1 MLYCLIFT
9 AVAAQQQDNIQLFDQ
24 IIEQVKILKKTDL
37 TSSLKQLTVFEN
49 QLSALTIEQNLLY
62 FKLLCEI
69 QIAQNKYSAAK
80 ETANQGL
87 NITKQLA
94 SPSLIISE
102 LLYLKGFAFESL
114 GDLNQAAKEYKKGLE
129 VAESLHSK
137 VQIAAG
143 LINLGTIAYLRDDL
157 KRALILLNDAYN
169 IAGKTDDEKIKGT
182 ANSVLGI
189 LYSHLQQDE
198 QSMAYYQQSYLHF
211 KAAGMLLSAHNSL
224 HNIASKH
231 ASNKNYAQAIN
242 VFKQLIAES
251 NKDTTN
257 DSMFAVYSGL
267 AWAYIKQDKSNP
279 EAAYQYL
286 LKAKEHLQFTEKI
299 DDKLKFYIDEAYILA
314 ELKRFDEALGSIE
327 TVIKILALRPDMSK
341 ANKEDYLRMIALNA
355 NVFYQQKKFKQAY
368 DTQSQLIFLT
378 DKVYENEDNSSITQV
393 RLKLEAEQADK
404 QNKLLYNEQALYEAS
419 LNEVNLENKIQ
430 RHYLIISA
438 LVALAFAW
446 VLVKLIQSQQRL
458 KIASNIDA
466 LTGVANRRSLMNKSQ
481 EAFELAKMQAN
492 PLSILMIDVDHFK
505 NINDSLGHNVGD
517 KVLKQLALLSSSMM
531 RKSDIFGRFGGEEF
545 MICLPKTNFKSA
557 MDIGERIR
565 TCINEY
571 SWQIKTIDK
580 VTVSIG
586 VACLADESD
595 LVSLIKKA
603 DEQLYKAKESGRDK
617 VCGDDL
623 Y

>member
-1 MLYCLIFT
+1 MLCILKKFQVFIIRISVLYCLIFT

-355 NVFYQQKKFKQAY
+355 NVFYQQKK
-368 DTQSQLIFLT
+368 
-378 DKVYENEDNSSITQV
+378 V
-393 RLKLEAEQADK
+393 
-404 QNKLLYNEQALYEAS
+404 
-419 LNEVNLENKIQ
+419 
-430 RHYLIISA
+430 
-438 LVALAFAW
+438 
-446 VLVKLIQSQQRL
+446 
-458 KIASNIDA
+458 
-466 LTGVANRRSLMNKSQ
+466 
-481 EAFELAKMQAN
+481 
-492 PLSILMIDVDHFK
+492 
-505 NINDSLGHNVGD
+505 
-517 KVLKQLALLSSSMM
+517 
-531 RKSDIFGRFGGEEF
+531 
-545 MICLPKTNFKSA
+545 
-557 MDIGERIR
+557 
-565 TCINEY
+565 
-571 SWQIKTIDK
+571 
-580 VTVSIG
+580 
-586 VACLADESD
+586 
-595 LVSLIKKA
+595 
-603 DEQLYKAKESGRDK
+603 
-617 VCGDDL
+617 
-623 Y
+623 